1 MTAVSPKDFL
11 AAAGVGILGAL
22 GFPLVI
28 PWLSSEPLIADPLRP
43 LALIVAIG
51 WLAKLART
59 KLSYKRMAT
68 LGWVAGFAHF
78 TVLVYWLIIAM
89 VEFGNMPEVVG
100 LLVLLLLAAY
110 CGLYWAGIPMLAAA
124 MSRRLGGYPV
134 PSFMASVLLFEAL
147 KSIMISGFPW
157 GNFGYG
163 LATSTGLVQWASVGG
178 VGLVSALLCL
188 IAGLGLD
195 YLEARGTEQSTSAG
209 LTFMAV

>member
-110 CGLYWAGIPMLAAA
+110 CGPCWQ
-124 MSRRLGGYPV
+124 RL
-134 PSFMASVLLFEAL
+134 
-147 KSIMISGFPW
+147 
-157 GNFGYG
+157 
-163 LATSTGLVQWASVGG
+163 
-178 VGLVSALLCL
+178 
-188 IAGLGLD
+188 
-195 YLEARGTEQSTSAG
+195 
-209 LTFMAV
+209 